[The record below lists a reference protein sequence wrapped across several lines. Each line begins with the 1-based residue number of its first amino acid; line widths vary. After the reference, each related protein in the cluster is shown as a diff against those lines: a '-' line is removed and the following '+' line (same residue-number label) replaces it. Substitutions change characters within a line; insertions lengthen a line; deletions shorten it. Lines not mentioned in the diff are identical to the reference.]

1 MLNRKSII
9 GSLMVLGIAGTATA
23 RAEETLRFATWDTD
37 ESLAIQQEIAKKFE
51 EKHPGVKVQVEPY
64 A

>member
-1 MLNRKSII
+1 MQNKTKSLI
-9 GSLMVLGIAGTATA
+9 GSLMVLAMAGVATA

-37 ESLAIQQEIAKKFE
+37 ESLAIQQAIAKKFE
-51 EKHPGVKVQVEPY
+51 EKHR